1 MKKVIITLI
10 YLINIIIISGFLL
23 LDIIGT
29 KRLNNLNLT
38 LLIVLTIFTTMIF
51 GELVIKDLHHER
63 KNKKV

>member
-1 MKKVIITLI
+1 MKKIAVTFI

-23 LDIIGT
+23 LDIMGT